1 MEKVWQLQ
9 EAKNRFSELVDLALH
24 EGPQEVS
31 RHGKKAVV
39 ILSSEEYGR
48 LKRGSESLVDFFR
61 NSPLRGLELERSR
74 DLPRDVVL

>member
-1 MEKVWQLQ
+1 MEKTWQLQ
-9 EAKNRFSELVDLALH
+9 EAKNRFSEVVDRALK

-39 ILSSEEYGR
+39 VVSCEDYER
-48 LKRGSESLVDFFR
+48 LQRGPDSLVEFFR
-61 NSPLRGLELERSR
+61 KSPLRGLELERPR

>member
-1 MEKVWQLQ
+1 MEKTWQLQ
-9 EAKNRFSELVDLALH
+9 EAKNRFSEVVERALC

-39 ILSSEEYGR
+39 VVACEEFER
-48 LKRGSESLVDFFR
+48 MQRGSDSLVDFLR
-61 NSPLRGLELERSR
+61 KSPLRGLDLERAR